1 VVQRPSEEDI
11 RSTGI
16 IFDGNALQNITV
28 FVSRKGH
35 LSFISAP
42 LFP

>member
-1 VVQRPSEEDI
+1 L
-11 RSTGI
+11 STGI

-35 LSFISAP
+35 LFSFIAAP